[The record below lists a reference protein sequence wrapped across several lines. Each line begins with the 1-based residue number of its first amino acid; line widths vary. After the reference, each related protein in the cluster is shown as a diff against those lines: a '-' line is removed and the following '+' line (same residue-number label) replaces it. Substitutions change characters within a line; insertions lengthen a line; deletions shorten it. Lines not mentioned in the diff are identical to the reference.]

1 MKSSSQLYFAA
12 TASSMLYPPAFRP
25 LTNPAAL
32 TCHGHT
38 QHAKSIRESG
48 ESGDTGQIGR
58 WGKHVDTRRADG
70 L

>member
-1 MKSSSQLYFAA
+1 
-12 TASSMLYPPAFRP
+12 MLYPPAFRP

-32 TCHGHT
+32 TCNGHT